1 MLIKLLAEYGKVAA
15 EELERLL
22 MMVPEG
28 VVRDPVY
35 QEWLGGIDPSVLHA
49 TRLQVAQLY
58 DDALP
63 AIRRRH
69 HFSNPMMDGRS
80 FSIWLTSCVEYP
92 TLISKLVV
100 LHQSVPSAVVVHMLP
115 DLLQTFEFLPEEWQR
130 TLVLLALPMLARQPA
145 SV

>member
-1 MLIKLLAEYGKVAA
+1 
-15 EELERLL
+15 
-22 MMVPEG
+22 
-28 VVRDPVY
+28 
-35 QEWLGGIDPSVLHA
+35 
-49 TRLQVAQLY
+49 
-58 DDALP
+58 
-63 AIRRRH
+63 
-69 HFSNPMMDGRS
+69 MMDGRS